1 MTKAEKFIQDY
12 TMGCSNE
19 IEEGVYHE
27 WLTPEQA
34 RKAVEIARDEMLK
47 EFEKE
52 RVERIKKVIRQV
64 LNESTTEKDE
74 CYSNNRVT
82 QQEVFAWIDKQGKQK
97 KGRADAIAEFQQEW
111 SEEDEEHR
119 QYVNAAVDNYFDV
132 GLAKELR
139 GWLYSLKERVKALK
153 NYNKED

>member
-12 TMGCSNE
+12 TNHCSNE
-19 IEEGVYHE
+19 LEGGGYHE
-27 WLTPEQA
+27 WLTPKQA
-34 RKAVEIARDEMLK
+34 RRAVEIARDEMLK

-52 RVERIKKVIRQV
+52 RDERIKKVIKQV
-64 LNESTTEKDE
+64 LSESTTEKDE

-82 QQEVFAWIDKQGKQK
+82 QQEVYAWLEKQGEQK
-97 KGRADAIAEFQQEW
+97 PAW
-111 SEEDEEHR
+111 SIKDEDYR

-139 GWLYSLKERVKALK
+139 GWLYSLKKRAKALK
-153 NYNKED
+153 YYKQ